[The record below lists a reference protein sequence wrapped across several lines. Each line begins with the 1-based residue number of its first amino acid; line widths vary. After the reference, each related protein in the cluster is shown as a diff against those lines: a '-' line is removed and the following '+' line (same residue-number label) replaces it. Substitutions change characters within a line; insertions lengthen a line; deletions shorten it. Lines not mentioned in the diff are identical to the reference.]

1 MNNEFSEEE
10 KIKYFDEICEKYYR
24 KNFSLTS
31 KSEMDLLMFKFFY
44 QNKLKRKKSGDFNAD
59 SDYLLSKEL
68 GITQSRVRNLKIK
81 KELVYPEQNY
91 DWKEQF
97 LNLISFAQYDEQTK
111 KIIMNIPDPNLQIEI
126 ENHIEQRGLF
136 IEKQLNSKLLQ
147 VRVEYF
153 IELVISLDENI
164 SQDDLIEN
172 MKAQISELSSVDK
185 KIMKKGFGK
194 VVKEKGI
201 SSIELLSAIVTIAPA
216 VQPIIA
222 MIS

>member
-1 MNNEFSEEE
+1 M
-10 KIKYFDEICEKYYR
+10 
-24 KNFSLTS
+24 
-31 KSEMDLLMFKFFY
+31 
-44 QNKLKRKKSGDFNAD
+44 
-59 SDYLLSKEL
+59 

-91 DWKEQF
+91 NWKEQF

-136 IEKQLNSKLLQ
+136 IERQLNSKLLQ
-147 VRVEYF
+147 IRVEYF

-164 SQDDLIEN
+164 SQDKLVEN

-194 VVKEKGI
+194 VIKEKGI
-201 SSIELLSAIVTIAPA
+201 SAIELLAAIVTIAPA

-222 MIS
+222 MINQN